1 MTIRIEDID
10 VEVERKMIRGMRLAV
25 YPPDGR
31 VRMSVPFY
39 ISEREVRDFLVQKW
53 QWICRSREKVLARP
67 RNKSRE
73 YVSGE
78 QHLFFGKRYT
88 LQVESVSS
96 GTHEVAIE
104 GDQIIL
110 RCRPQTTAERRE
122 AILYEWYRAQL
133 HPVLEQMVNEW
144 LVRIGEAPVEWNTR
158 RMKSEWGSCIAR
170 KRKLLFNLELA
181 RVPRECVEYVVVHE
195 LTHLAVQNHGPAF
208 KALMT
213 ERLPDWKERRKQLR
227 LL

>member
-1 MTIRIEDID
+1 MFIRIEDIE

-31 VRMSVPFY
+31 VRMSIPFFM
-39 ISEREVRDFLVQKW
+39 SEREVRDFLMQKW
-53 QWICRSREKVLARP
+53 QWICRSREKVLSRP
-67 RNKSRE
+67 RNKARE

-78 QHLFFGKRYT
+78 QHFLFGVPYM
-88 LQVESVSS
+88 LQVEPVSS
-96 GTHEVAIE
+96 GPHAITIE

-110 RCRPQTTAERRE
+110 RCRPQTTAARRE
-122 AILYEWYRAQL
+122 AILYEWYRTQL
-133 HPVLEQMVNEW
+133 HPVLEQMLNEW
-144 LVRIGEAPVEWNTR
+144 LERIGEGPVTWSTR

-181 RVPRECVEYVVVHE
+181 RVPKECIEYVVVHE

-213 ERLPDWKERRKQLR
+213 QRLPEWKERRKMLRQL
-227 LL
+227 

>member
-122 AILYEWYRAQL
+122 AILYEWYRVQL

-144 LVRIGEAPVEWNTR
+144 LVRIGEAPVEWSTR

-213 ERLPDWKERRKQLR
+213 ERLLDWKERRKQLR

>member
-133 HPVLEQMVNEW
+133 HLVLEQMVNEW
-144 LVRIGEAPVEWNTR
+144 LFRIGEAPVEWSTR

>member
-122 AILYEWYRAQL
+122 AILYEWYRTQL

-144 LVRIGEAPVEWNTR
+144 LVRIGEAPVEWSTR

>member
-96 GTHEVAIE
+96 GTREVAIE

-133 HPVLEQMVNEW
+133 HLVLEQMVNEW
-144 LVRIGEAPVEWNTR
+144 LFRIGEAPVEWSTR

>member
-96 GTHEVAIE
+96 GTREVAIE

-133 HPVLEQMVNEW
+133 HLVLEQMVNEW
-144 LVRIGEAPVEWNTR
+144 LVRIGEAPVEWSTR